1 MAKANDKPRV
11 IIKRK
16 KGGHGGHH
24 GGAWKV
30 AYADFVTAMMALFMV
45 LWLLTQ
51 ADMKLRSQIAQYFRN
66 PGVLPGGS
74 VISQEANAQ
83 KSRDPQVVSKDILI
97 VQSRADQGLPESG
110 ENKRL
115 AEQKQFEVQAKAIEE
130 AVQQAASQTPEL
142 AALKDEVIIE
152 VNDAGLSIQVVDKGR
167 NMLFDLSSAELKP
180 PLIVLLKKMS
190 AILGRLPN
198 HIEIGGHTDSRP
210 YPTQSTKTNWELSFE
225 RANNARRILE
235 SNGMRAGQITR
246 VLAYADSNPLV
257 PDNPMADE
265 NRRLSILAEREIPL
279 PARADGKPGNGVIV
293 LPPDA
298 VPTG

>member
-1 MAKANDKPRV
+1 MSKANDKPRV

-110 ENKRL
+110 EAQRL

-130 AVQQAASQTPEL
+130 AVQKAASQAPEL

-167 NMLFDLSSAELKP
+167 NLLFDLSSAELKP
-180 PLIVLLKKMS
+180 PLVVLLKQIS

-235 SNGMRAGQITR
+235 ANGMRAGQITR
-246 VLAYADSNPLV
+246 VLAYADSNPLI

-265 NRRLSILAEREIPL
+265 NRRLSILAERETPL
-279 PARADGKPGNGVIV
+279 PARADGKGGSGVIV
-293 LPPDA
+293 LPPDK